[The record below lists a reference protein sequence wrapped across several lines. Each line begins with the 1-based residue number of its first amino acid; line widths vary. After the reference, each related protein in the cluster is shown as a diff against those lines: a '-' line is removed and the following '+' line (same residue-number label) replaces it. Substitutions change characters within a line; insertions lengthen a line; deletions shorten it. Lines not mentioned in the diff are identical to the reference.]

1 MILIVKTKDELI
13 ASYRIRKTVFIEE
26 QHVAYEE
33 EFDLDDDHY
42 VVLLSYH
49 EGIAVAT
56 ARMRQLGSD
65 LKVGRVAT
73 LQEYRH
79 QGHAKALM
87 EEAIR
92 YGRNLHLQKVILD
105 AQLTAIPFYE
115 KIGFQTI
122 GDIFLD
128 ANIEHKKMIYL
139 L

>member
-1 MILIVKTKDELI
+1 MIVIVKTKDELI

-33 EFDLDDDHY
+33 EFDLEDDHY
-42 VVLLSYH
+42 VVLLSYQ

-56 ARMRQLGSD
+56 ARMKQLRSD

-73 LQEYRH
+73 LQKYRH

-92 YGRNLHLQKVILD
+92 YGRSLHLQKIILD
-105 AQLTAIPFYE
+105 AQLSAIPFYE

-128 ANIEHKKMIYL
+128 ANIEHKKMIYKL
-139 L
+139 